1 MTSTPLPPGLVDGL
15 FRHRY
20 GQLVAQLCHAL
31 GPGRL
36 DLCEDVV
43 QEAVLRALRTWP
55 AAGVPDD
62 PTAWLFR
69 VARNAAYDA
78 LRRQRL
84 GDAVLT
90 RLAAAR
96 SDASPASTMQPSPI
110 DDDTLRLLFVCAHPD
125 VPVDARVPL
134 LLKTVCGLGVPAIAR
149 GLLLGEAAVAQR
161 LVRAKAK
168 LQRGARFSLPEPHEL
183 PPRMELVQQALYLL
197 FTEGHRAHAGELL
210 QSRDLLDEAVRL
222 QALTLQRA
230 ELATPAGEALLAL
243 MLLQGARSPAR
254 SDECGELVPLALQDR
269 SRWDRQ
275 WLDAGFTHFRRS
287 IGGPVRT
294 PYHVEAAIASV
305 HAIAPTYA
313 ETDWTRILAH
323 YDELLALA
331 PQPVV
336 RLNRAVAV
344 GKVHGAK
351 AGLAAL
357 HGLDDDRAFADYA
370 LLPAVAAQLHWEC
383 GDHAAAATALR
394 ASLDRT
400 MNDPERRLLQRRLS
414 ACERGEAVGPW

>member
-1 MTSTPLPPGLVDGL
+1 MMPTPLPPDLVDGL

-20 GQLVAQLCHAL
+20 GQLVAQLCRAL

-36 DLCEDVV
+36 DLVEDVV

-62 PTAWLFR
+62 PAAWLFR
-69 VARNAAYDA
+69 VAKNAAFDA

-84 GDAVLT
+84 GDTVHE
-90 RLAAAR
+90 RLAAERPDTA
-96 SDASPASTMQPSPI
+96 QPSPPESPI
-110 DDDTLRLLFVCAHPD
+110 TDDTLRLLFVCAHPD
-125 VPVDARVPL
+125 VPADARVPL
-134 LLKTVCGLGVPAIAR
+134 LLKTVCGLSVPAIAR
-149 GLLLGEAAVAQR
+149 GLLLGDAAVAQR

-168 LQRGARFSLPEPHEL
+168 LQQGARFALPEPHEL
-183 PPRMELVQQALYLL
+183 PPRLELVQQALYLL
-197 FTEGHRAHAGELL
+197 FNEGYRAHAGALL

-222 QALTLQRA
+222 QALLLQRP

-254 SDECGELVPLALQDR
+254 SDEHGDLVPLARQDR
-269 SRWDRQ
+269 SRWNTQ
-275 WLDAGFTHFRRS
+275 WLAAGFAHFRRS

-294 PYHVEAAIASV
+294 PFHVEAAIASV
-305 HAIAPTYA
+305 HAMARTYA
-313 ETDWTRILAH
+313 DTDWARILTH
-323 YDELLALA
+323 YDDLLALA
-331 PQPVV
+331 PSPVV

-344 GKVHGAK
+344 GKVRGAA

-357 HGLDDDRAFADYA
+357 QGLEDDRAFADYA
-370 LLPAVAAQLHWEC
+370 LLYAVTAQLHWER
-383 GDHAAAATALR
+383 GDHAAAAAALR
-394 ASLDRT
+394 RALGLAMSE
-400 MNDPERRLLQRRLS
+400 PERRLLQRRLQ